1 MMAKKKNKLQKLY
14 GKIPTSY
21 KLAALSAAS
30 MAAGAY
36 GGPAG
41 ASAASYLLKLLGT
54 YLAG

>member
-1 MMAKKKNKLQKLY
+1 MAKKKNSLQKWY
-14 GKIPTSY
+14 GKVPTKY
-21 KLAALSAAS
+21 KLIALSAAS

-41 ASAASYLLKLLGT
+41 ASAASYLLKLVGT